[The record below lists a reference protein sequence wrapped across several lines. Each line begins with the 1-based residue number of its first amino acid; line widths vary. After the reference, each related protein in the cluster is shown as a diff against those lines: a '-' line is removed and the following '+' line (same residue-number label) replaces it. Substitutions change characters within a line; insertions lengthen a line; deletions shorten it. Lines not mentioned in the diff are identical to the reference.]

1 MPPNSLQLVAS
12 CLALVLLTM
21 AVGVLMLFTRVQEM
35 RRKRIHPQAASNS
48 VKMASK
54 LENVQPADN
63 FKNLFEVPVLFY
75 ALAAVAVAAGNVP
88 SWLAT
93 SAWLYVALR
102 VLHSIVHCTYNKV
115 YHRLAVFMASFGLL
129 VAMWISFFVSLSS
142 KSAA

>member
-1 MPPNSLQLVAS
+1 M
-12 CLALVLLTM
+12 VLLTS
-21 AVGVLMLFTRVQEM
+21 AVGGLMLFTRVQEM

-48 VKMASK
+48 VKMAAK

-75 ALAAVAVAAGNVP
+75 ALASIALAAGNVP
-88 SWLAT
+88 SWLVT

-129 VAMWISFFVSLSS
+129 VAMWVGFFFSLSS

>member
-1 MPPNSLQLVAS
+1 MPLNSLQLIAA
-12 CLALVLLTM
+12 CLALVLLTT
-21 AVGVLMLFTRVQEM
+21 AVGTLLLFTRVLEM
-35 RRKRIHPQAASNS
+35 RRKRIHPQAASDS
-48 VKMASK
+48 VKMAAK

-63 FKNLFEVPVLFY
+63 FRNLFEVPVLFY

-88 SWLAT
+88 SWLVT

-129 VAMWISFFVSLSS
+129 VAMWVSFFVSLSS
-142 KSAA
+142 KSAG

>member
-1 MPPNSLQLVAS
+1 
-12 CLALVLLTM
+12 
-21 AVGVLMLFTRVQEM
+21 MLFTRVQEM

-48 VKMASK
+48 VKMAAK

-75 ALAAVAVAAGNVP
+75 ALASIALAAGNVP
-88 SWLAT
+88 SWLVT

-129 VAMWISFFVSLSS
+129 VAMWIGFFFSLSS

>member
-1 MPPNSLQLVAS
+1 MPINSLQLIAS
-12 CLALVLLTM
+12 CLALVLLTS
-21 AVGVLMLFTRVQEM
+21 AVGALMLFTRVQEM

-48 VKMASK
+48 VQVAAK

-75 ALAAVAVAAGNVP
+75 ALASVALAAGSVP

-102 VLHSIVHCTYNKV
+102 VLHSIIHCTYNKV
-115 YHRLAVFMASFGLL
+115 YHRLAVFLASFGLL
-129 VAMWISFFVSLSS
+129 VAMWVGFFVSLFS